1 LPESVFTFHVDI
13 KHLGGEFMNMNIL
26 KSTRGKQLLGAIVMA
41 SMVTP
46 AVIYAD
52 ASNPVYAKKKAKTYK
67 KAKKRI
73 ARAKPKARQVA
84 VQQQPAPV
92 YTAPE
97 PVYTPP
103 PVEAPPAPVYSAPVE
118 VAAPAPAAPVA
129 KSGGMGGIFVAALAA
144 AAVAGGIIL
153 ASDSGSSPR

>member
-1 LPESVFTFHVDI
+1 LHVDI

-73 ARAKPKARQVA
+73 ARAKPKVRQVA

-103 PVEAPPAPVYSAPVE
+103 PVEAPPPAPVYSAPAE